1 MAKKS
6 DETLAKMPPT
16 KLTGRAL
23 DHWNE
28 IVPALIKDK
37 SLKKIDVPLIES
49 ACEIF
54 VMYQD
59 MLAGEKPQD
68 ALPFLKTYLSIMEKF
83 GATKKS
89 RHSMKMEEKAV
100 QKNSEETDLLKDF
113 KNRGLQ

>member
-1 MAKKS
+1 MPKKA
-6 DETLAKMPPT
+6 DDVLAKMPQT
-16 KLTGRAL
+16 RLTGRAL
-23 DHWNE
+23 EHWNE

-37 SLKKIDVPLIES
+37 SMKKIDVPLIES

-54 VMYQD
+54 VMYQE
-59 MLAGEKPQD
+59 MLQGLKPQD

-100 QKNSEETDLLKDF
+100 QKNSEENDLLKDF
-113 KNRGLQ
+113 KNRGI